1 LVGIDEC
8 HVGKPVGRSAKPLLK
23 PAAPHTNARHPG
35 IALMET
41 AAIMQ
46 VNVYHTTNLH
56 QTLGCR

>member
-8 HVGKPVGRSAKPLLK
+8 HVGKPVGRSAKRQLK
-23 PAAPHTNARHPG
+23 PTAPHTDARHPG

-46 VNVYHTTNLH
+46 VNVYYTTYLH
-56 QTLGCR
+56 QALRCR